1 MSLFA
6 NDRFQWRETYSVL
19 FDSKRRIKV
28 TEFQAAIADLAKK
41 IEVTELLADD
51 EGYLES
57 CTIFAHSDSA
67 GMDIVYV
74 EGEEVTEQLAE
85 LRKDWRRQ
93 PFDADEKA
101 KAAQAML
108 ANARYDVFHFEEL
121 GDAFLDQEN
130 EDEVLD
136 PVTLLRILSK
146 LTRLTQGVSI
156 DPQAGFVL

>member
-19 FDSKRRIKV
+19 FDEKKRLKLAD
-28 TEFQAAIADLAKK
+28 FQSALAELGKK
-41 IEVTELLADD
+41 IEITEVLADD
-51 EGYLES
+51 DGYLES
-57 CTIFAHSDSA
+57 CTIYAHADSA
-67 GMDIVYV
+67 GMDVVFIS
-74 EGEEVTEQLAE
+74 GEEVTEQIAE
-85 LRKDWRRQ
+85 LRKEWKRQ
-93 PFDADEKA
+93 PFDAEERS

-108 ANARYDVFHFEEL
+108 ANARYDIFHFEEL

-136 PVTLLRILSK
+136 PVTLLRVLAK

-156 DPQAGFVL
+156 DPQAGFVM

>member
-41 IEVTELLADD
+41 IEVTELLADE

-67 GMDIVYV
+67 GMDIVYI

>member
-6 NDRFQWRETYSVL
+6 DDRFQWRETYSVL
-19 FDSKRRIKV
+19 FDSRRRIKV
-28 TEFQAAIADLAKK
+28 KDFEAALADLAKK
-41 IEVTELLADD
+41 IEITEVLADE
-51 EGYLES
+51 EGFLES
-57 CTIFAHSDSA
+57 CTIFAHADSA
-67 GMDIVYV
+67 GMDVVYI

-93 PFDADEKA
+93 PFDAEEKA
-101 KAAQAML
+101 KAAQALL

-136 PVTLLRILSK
+136 PVTLLKVLAK
-146 LTRLTQGVSI
+146 LTRLTNGVSI

>member
-19 FDSKRRIKV
+19 FDSKRRIKL
-28 TEFQAAIADLAKK
+28 TEFQSAIADLAKK